1 MCDLTNGNGKFKI
14 YSLPIEAQFAPVYD
28 FEISDLN
35 NDNINDLLLIG
46 NDYGNEPF
54 IGPYDAL
61 CGLVLLGSGKNKFE
75 PISHDE
81 SGFCVPGNARSIE
94 KVKNNNGDNIFLI
107 SQNSGKLLIF
117 E

>member
-1 MCDLTNGNGKFKI
+1 MCIRDSH
-14 YSLPIEAQFAPVYD
+14 SLPVEAQFAPVYD

-35 NDNINDLLLIG
+35 NDNINDLLIIG

-61 CGLVLLGSGKNKFE
+61 CGLVLLGIDKNKFK
-75 PISHDE
+75 PISQDE

-94 KVKNNNGDNIFLI
+94 TINNNGNNIFLI